1 MIISFKLNNEAV
13 TITTDPMR
21 RLLDVLREDMKM
33 KSVKESCGEGECGA
47 CTVMLGNKPVTS
59 CLVNIAQVE
68 GKEVLTAE
76 AISETPIGKLLIDC
90 FEETNAVQC
99 GFCFTGFLVSC
110 WHYLTTNPVDDV
122 DAIKHAISGNI
133 CRCTGYVKIIE
144 AMQLACRRINEG
156 AIS

>member
-76 AISETPIGKLLIDC
+76 AISETPIGKILIDC

-110 WHYLTTNPVDDV
+110 WHYLSTTPVDDV

-144 AMQLACRRINEG
+144 AMQLACRRVNEG
-156 AIS
+156 AVS